1 MALTPVILDSVVA
14 KPATLGDATQSAEAV
29 SQRAAAFNDA
39 LQRHAAAGPVEP
51 NAPAAPVQGPATA
64 DAADARDRARRALD
78 LDAGKGSTSPAG
90 GDLILDGLQKLRGA
104 FDARQGKVAKLAD
117 GAPIDTNTLL
127 AMQVEVVNYTLLVD
141 VTSKLTGKSTQA
153 FDTLMKGQ

>member
-14 KPATLGDATQSAEAV
+14 QPATLGDATQSAEAV

-39 LQRHAAAGPVEP
+39 LQRQAAAGTGPTE
-51 NAPAAPVQGPATA
+51 PAAPVQGPAAA

-78 LDAGKGSTSPAG
+78 LDAGKGSASPAG

-127 AMQVEVVNYTLLVD
+127 SMQVEVVNYTLLVD